1 MLPVLPGARLVAL
14 ETEAEEEGQEEQKRA
29 GDEWDRRQQHGQPI
43 GHGAAH
49 LTRYDI
55 ASLRCQSP
63 VGAGTRP
70 TPARPNGDDRVVR
83 VLERLEELYSIGEG
97 VGANRVGGSAGEQEA
112 HELAAGWMEEA
123 GFRVETDGIGNLIGR
138 LENGDIWT
146 GSHLDSVPSG
156 GKFDG
161 ALGVVAGIEAVE
173 RIGAGTVVVFR
184 DEERGCIGSSA
195 FVEHDELPRCFLEV
209 HVEQGPVLE
218 RAGAPLGLAMG
229 IVGIVRGERVF
240 EGRAG
245 HAGTV
250 PMAGRADALVAAA
263 EYVLRVRDSASAIP
277 DAVATVGQIDVEPAA
292 ANVIP
297 SRVRISVD
305 ARAPDRARLDRLV
318 SELELEHP
326 DFRLEP
332 VPMAREPLAALR
344 AELEARR
351 LPVVELP
358 SGAGHDAAVL
368 AAAGVPTAMLFVRS
382 LNGGVSHSPLE
393 ESAPDDVELAVDVL
407 AGALG
412 RLISGS
418 D

>member
-1 MLPVLPGARLVAL
+1 
-14 ETEAEEEGQEEQKRA
+14 
-29 GDEWDRRQQHGQPI
+29 
-43 GHGAAH
+43 
-49 LTRYDI
+49 
-55 ASLRCQSP
+55 
-63 VGAGTRP
+63 
-70 TPARPNGDDRVVR
+70 VR
-83 VLERLEELYSIGEG
+83 VLERLDELYAIGG
-97 VGANRVGGSAGEQEA
+97 GIGANRVGGSEGEQRA
-112 HELAAGWMEEA
+112 HELAAGWLEEA

-138 LENGDIWT
+138 LGDGEIWT
-146 GSHLDSVPSG
+146 GSHLDSVPYG

-161 ALGVVAGIEAVE
+161 ALGVVAGIEAVQ
-173 RIGAGTVVVFR
+173 RVGTGTVVVFR

-195 FVEHDELPRCFLEV
+195 LVERGELPRCFLEA
-209 HVEQGPVLE
+209 HIEQGPVLE
-218 RAGAPLGLAMG
+218 RAAAPLGLAMG
-229 IVGIVRGERVF
+229 IVGIVRGERIF

-250 PMAGRADALVAAA
+250 PMEGRADALVAAA
-263 EYVLRVRDSASAIP
+263 EYVLRVRDAAAAIEG
-277 DAVATVGQIDVEPAA
+277 AVATVGQIDVEPSA

-318 SELELEHP
+318 AELELKHP

-332 VPMAREPLAALR
+332 VPMAAKPLAALR
-344 AELEARR
+344 AELAARG
-351 LPVVELP
+351 LPIVELP

-382 LNGGVSHSPLE
+382 LNGGISHSPQE
-393 ESAPDDVELAVDVL
+393 ESAPEDVVLAVDVL

-412 RLISGS
+412 RLAAGT